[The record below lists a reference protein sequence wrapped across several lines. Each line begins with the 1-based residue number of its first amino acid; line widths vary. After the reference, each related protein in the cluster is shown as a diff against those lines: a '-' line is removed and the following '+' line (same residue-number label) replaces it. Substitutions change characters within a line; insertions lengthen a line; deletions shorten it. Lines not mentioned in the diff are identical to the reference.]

1 MTAPAVLAVTA
12 TQCEGDNHPVSHAV
26 SAHVVADVTDQPDEL
41 VSEDVR
47 QGAAGKSWPLALP
60 AVPVASTDAAGFHLD
75 DHTVRIMSWLR
86 NILMANG
93 SW

>member
-26 SAHVVADVTDQPDEL
+26 SAHVVADATDQPDEL

-86 NILMANG
+86 NIPDG
-93 SW
+93 